1 MRVAMVFTRT
11 VVEETGRAKSIRAT
25 QAVLN
30 ESFDVEVFNL
40 RSFLETRRLADVVRA
55 LVTWTSSLLLLR
67 PMALQ
72 CVLFVTSS
80 NCDMVIANISNGGFD
95 AVYIDMVR
103 SEYFLRKLRQA
114 LPSIRIVTDLD
125 DLISRRMRLWA
136 EAGLPISMGFMT
148 RFIPTYLRRASE
160 KLLPSRLIQR
170 YEFFGLVRAERE
182 MTEASDAVV
191 LCSAVESELLRLDLP
206 DGAARKIRTIN
217 QAAEIRRL
225 ASRSWRASRFIFVGS
240 DSYQPNRIA
249 IDVLLDQWLTLR
261 PAFELHIYGR
271 QKRLP
276 IQVPG
281 VRWHGFVEDISEA
294 YEVGSIALAPLPFP
308 GGIKTKV
315 VEAWSF
321 GCPVLGTPEALE
333 GLCGEEY
340 ALSLALA
347 EWSEYLIAPAAKQAL
362 WYAAAHMGQMIVRDR
377 MSLKGFREAWR
388 AIFLANKPHDAA

>member
-1 MRVAMVFTRT
+1 MVFTRT
-11 VVEETGRAKSIRAT
+11 TVEDTGRVKTMRAI
-25 QAVLN
+25 QAVLK
-30 ESFDVEVFNL
+30 ESFDVEVFSL
-40 RSFLETRRLADVVRA
+40 RSFLETRRLADIARA
-55 LVTWTSSLLLLR
+55 LVTWTSSLLRLR

-80 NCDMVIANISNGGFD
+80 NCEMVIGKISSGCFD

-136 EAGLPISMGFMT
+136 KAGLPISLGFVA
-148 RFIPTYLRRASE
+148 RFMPTYLRRASE
-160 KLLPSRLIQR
+160 KLLPSRLIQQ
-170 YEFFGLVRAERE
+170 YEFLGLVRAEQE
-182 MTEASDAVV
+182 MTEASDAIV
-191 LCSAVESELLRLDLP
+191 LVSSVECELLRLEVAS
-206 DGAARKIRTIN
+206 AASRIRAITPP
-217 QAAEIRRL
+217 AEIRRL
-225 ASRSWRASRFIFVGS
+225 ASHSWKASRFIFVGS

-271 QKRLP
+271 QKRYAMD
-276 IQVPG
+276 VPG

-294 YEVGSIALAPLPFP
+294 YALGSIALAPLPFP
-308 GGIKTKV
+308 GGIKTKI

-333 GLCGEEY
+333 GLCGKEY
-340 ALSLALA
+340 ALSLALT
-347 EWSEYLIAPAAKQAL
+347 EWSEYLIAPAAKQAI
-362 WYAAAHMGQMIVRDR
+362 WHDAAQMGQIIVRDR
-377 MSLKGFREAWR
+377 MSVKGFREAWR
-388 AIFLANKPHDAA
+388 TVFLADMPRHAA